1 MYTSALGKDTSRHR
15 PPAGG
20 NGTARY
26 EIDEFLRGTIICRKN
41 EPVALRTNDAR
52 RIRFAQPRCRGNQRI
67 EHLLQIER
75 RATDDLEHVGGGGL
89 LLEGYGEVVGAL
101 AQLVKQPRVLDGDDG
116 LGGKVL
122 HQFDL
127 LVRERSHFCAIDK
140 KGAD

>member
-1 MYTSALGKDTSRHR
+1 MSLS
-15 PPAGG
+15 PW
-20 NGTARY
+20 
-26 EIDEFLRGTIICRKN
+26 
-41 EPVALRTNDAR
+41 RTNDAR